1 MKYGAWMRL
10 TMVAGLM
17 GVGAC
22 ARSEAPAVAPGSP
35 AAAVAADTDAAAAGE
50 GAVEAP
56 VWLDDFAAAQARARE
71 LKRPILADF
80 TGSDWCI
87 WCIRLKQ
94 EVFSQ
99 TAFQQYAG
107 RQLVLFEADFPQNK
121 TLTAKVKEQNDQL
134 AKRYEIQGFPTILL
148 LDAEGKVL
156 GKTGYQPG
164 GAEAYVEHLK
174 QLAAGK
180 PAAMQP

>member
-1 MKYGAWMRL
+1 MKNAVWMCFAVAAVLLGA
-10 TMVAGLM
+10 
-17 GVGAC
+17 GAC
-22 ARSEAPAVAPGSP
+22 ARRSEMPAAGDAADAPAAAPAVA
-35 AAAVAADTDAAAAGE
+35 ADGAGV
-50 GAVEAP
+50 VEAP
-56 VWLDDFAAAQARARE
+56 VWLDDFAAAQAKARE
-71 LKRPILADF
+71 LQRPILADF

-87 WCIRLKQ
+87 WCMRLKQ

-99 TAFQQYAG
+99 AAFQQYAAK
-107 RQLVLFEADFPQNK
+107 QLVLFEADFPQSK
-121 TLTAKVKEQNDQL
+121 ILTPKVKEQNDQL
-134 AKRYEIQGFPTILL
+134 AKKYEIQGFPTILL
-148 LDAEGKVL
+148 LDADGKVL